1 MTQEEKQIAIAQV
14 CGWKWIQTNHDAK
27 SGLIGTNSSH
37 SGNIPYQGRNYP
49 SNKHLPIYG
58 KAIPDYFNDLNAMHE
73 VENKCIYV
81 NGEVET
87 DLALDYAM
95 NLVIAAP
102 AGRSMNAT
110 AAQRAEAIGKTLN
123 LW

>member
-1 MTQEEKQIAIAQV
+1 
-14 CGWKWIQTNHDAK
+14 
-27 SGLIGTNSSH
+27 
-37 SGNIPYQGRNYP
+37 
-49 SNKHLPIYG
+49 
-58 KAIPDYFNDLNAMHE
+58 MHE
-73 VENKCIYV
+73 VENKCIYL
-81 NGEVET
+81 NDEAET